1 MKRLLYL
8 LKIYILLVLTFMAAK
23 VAFMLFNREGHD
35 FSMGDVWDV
44 LRHGLSLDLSTAL
57 YFLIIPFL
65 VVIVSLW
72 WKRTDLLQKH
82 VLRYYYFFI
91 AAILALAFVA
101 DSSLYPFWGFKL
113 DAACLQFLSTPGDA
127 FTSVSWGYILMRLIS
142 LIGLMG
148 LMGWLFT
155 RPKLPTEACQH
166 RWLFTILLVALI
178 PFIVLGIR
186 GGTGESTTNIGQ
198 VYYSQNQF
206 LNHSAINPVF
216 SFFASF
222 EKTAGDIV
230 DYKYMDEAE
239 CKQILANCFP
249 TTSTDTDT
257 LLTTQTPNIIVILME
272 SAGGIFTEIGG
283 RTDIM
288 PNLKR
293 LAHEGI
299 NFTNCYG
306 NTWRTDRGTLCTW
319 SGYPSFPT
327 MSVMKMPAKSQTLPN
342 IARTLQQQR
351 NYRTFYLYGGDINFT
366 NMRGYLVSGGFEQ
379 LTWQTDYTAEE
390 QKSASWGVRDD
401 ITFNTLMTM
410 ITENHKANGQQ
421 PILIGF
427 STLSSHE
434 PWDVPVQ
441 QFDDEVLN
449 AFYYLDQCIGDFI
462 SKLRQ
467 SPAWDNTLVILLP
480 DHSINYDNID
490 ETQLLRNHIPMIW
503 VGGAVKE
510 PRTVEAICNQSDLA
524 ATLLAQLRLPHDE
537 YTFSRDVLSSSYRYP
552 FAYHTYIN
560 GFSLVDSTGF
570 VVYDLNSEQVIV
582 DQSTDTKRLTLL
594 GKALLQATS
603 ADLRSR

>member
-57 YFLIIPFL
+57 YFLIFPFL

-288 PNLKR
+288 PNLNR